1 MRMKFIRELI
11 SMTLPRRRR
20 PAKKP
25 ADPRWAENE
34 YSGVLFLRRDRRPLG
49 RLARQGH
56 KEEQLDAQSPVNHEA
71 HEDTEGYT
79 LCRARSFVTFVVRI
93 LFQNFAQAAKNF
105 AITRTRHGKAFIVA
119 SLLILAGC
127 QKSEQPQ
134 PAPPEVQVTPVEQRD
149 VPIYT
154 EWVGT
159 LDGLVNAQIRPQVT
173 GYLLRQTYQEG
184 SFVKKGQL
192 LFEIDPRTFQAALDQ
207 TKAQLAN
214 AEQQLAQAQA
224 NQVKAQ
230 LDVDR
235 YVPLAK
241 EQAVTQQALDNA
253 VQTNLVAQA
262 QVRAAKAQIEAA
274 RAQMD
279 AAQLNLGFTKIA
291 SLIDGI
297 AGVAQAQIGDL
308 VTTTTLLTTVST
320 LDPIKVY
327 FPVSEQ
333 GYLRYVKEN
342 PDAAK
347 RAARSSQLALE
358 LVLADGSRYPHRG
371 NFAFA
376 DRQVDVRTGT
386 LRVEG
391 LFPNPGNVLRPG
403 QFARVRAVLRTREGA
418 LLVPQR
424 AVTEL
429 QGSYQVA
436 VVGNDN
442 KVSIR
447 PVKVGERV
455 DTEWIIDEGLK
466 QGEKV
471 VAEGIQRV
479 KAGLTVNPKPFTGMS
494 EAKAGPTAKSAKSE
508 PR

>member
-1 MRMKFIRELI
+1 LPKAQNQELI
-11 SMTLPRRRR
+11 VVKSKQGIWP
-20 PAKKP
+20 
-25 ADPRWAENE
+25 
-34 YSGVLFLRRDRRPLG
+34 VL
-49 RLARQGH
+49 A
-56 KEEQLDAQSPVNHEA
+56 
-71 HEDTEGYT
+71 
-79 LCRARSFVTFVVRI
+79 
-93 LFQNFAQAAKNF
+93 
-105 AITRTRHGKAFIVA
+105 IVA
-119 SLLILAGC
+119 ILLVPAGC
-127 QKSEQPQ
+127 GKSEQSQ
-134 PAPPEVQVTPVEQRD
+134 PPPPELQVANVEQKD
-149 VPIYT
+149 VPIYS
-154 EWVGT
+154 EWIGT
-159 LDGLVNAQIRPQVT
+159 LEGLVNAQIRPQVT

-192 LFEIDPRTFQAALDQ
+192 LFEIDPRTFRASLDL
-207 TKAQLAN
+207 TKAQHAN

-224 NQVKAQ
+224 NHLKAQ

-253 VQTNLVAQA
+253 VQTNFAAQA
-262 QVRAAKAQIEAA
+262 AVRAAKAQIEAA
-274 RAQMD
+274 RAQVD
-279 AAQLNLGFTKIA
+279 AAQLNLGFTKIV

-308 VTTTTLLTTVST
+308 VAPTSLLTTVST

-333 GYLRYVKEN
+333 GYLKYVKEN

-358 LVLADGSRYPHRG
+358 LILADGSHYPHRG
-371 NFAFA
+371 TFAFA

-386 LRVEG
+386 LRLEG

-429 QGSYQVA
+429 QGNYQVA
-436 VVGNDN
+436 LVGNDN

-455 DTEWIIDEGLK
+455 GTDWIIDEGLK
-466 QGEKV
+466 QGERV

-479 KAGLTVNPKPFTGMS
+479 KAGMTVNPKPFQPMTEVKS
-494 EAKAGPTAKSAKSE
+494 APTAESQS
-508 PR
+508 R